1 MVGKKSVVLAVV
13 VMILVLPILANA
25 QSTSYEDF
33 FKEFIKDKAGRIQ
46 EDADQ
51 FEKVLDQWEQGEVSQ
66 STVVAKLKEIES
78 RADTYFEEV
87 LRLPAPQGSFE
98 KYKQTIYSFVTWYN
112 IIGIFADGMSDLNMS
127 KLDAAVVLSNY
138 FQAQTDQFEEEL
150 IPAD

>member
-1 MVGKKSVVLAVV
+1 MAVKRSMVLAVAVLV
-13 VMILVLPILANA
+13 VALPIFANA

-33 FKEFIKDKAGRIQ
+33 FKEFIKDKAARIQ

-66 STVVAKLKEIES
+66 STVVAKLNEMEA
-78 RADTYFEEV
+78 RADSYFEEV
-87 LRLPAPQGSFE
+87 LRLPAPQGNFQ
-98 KYKQTIYSFVTWYN
+98 KYKQSIYSFVTWYN

-150 IPAD
+150 ISTD

>member
-13 VMILVLPILANA
+13 VIILVLPILANA

-33 FKEFIKDKAGRIQ
+33 FKEFIKDKAGKIQ

-98 KYKQTIYSFVTWYN
+98 KYKQSIYSFVTWYN

>member
-1 MVGKKSVVLAVV
+1 MVEKKSVVLAVV

-78 RADTYFEEV
+78 RADSYFEEV

-98 KYKQTIYSFVTWYN
+98 KYKQSIYSFVTWYN